1 MSSWSGLRRR
11 GGERV
16 TYIDYL
22 NDFNRWLETNDLPCN
37 SQIMYFK
44 LLHIFNRAG
53 WPESIQVDNLR
64 MALLIGAESK
74 GTVIRARDK
83 LVAAGFIEFQPGR
96 KGSPNCYRLK
106 KQSQNV
112 TTNATVSETVSATTN
127 EPHIKT
133 IRQKTNTPLPPQGK
147 TGFGNDLQDA
157 FESWLSYKA
166 EKRQPYKPTG
176 LKCLITEIRNNA
188 QKYGEAAVANLI
200 RECMASNWTGIIFNK
215 LKSGGTTQTTS
226 EPPPRQYDAATDT
239 WR

>member
-1 MSSWSGLRRR
+1 M
-11 GGERV
+11 

-22 NDFNRWLETNDLPCN
+22 NDFNRWLETNNLPCS
-37 SQIMYFK
+37 SQLMFFK

-53 WPESIQVDNLR
+53 WPESVQVDNLR

-112 TTNATVSETVSATTN
+112 TTNATISETVSVTTN

-133 IRQKTNTPLPPQGK
+133 IRQKTNTPLPPQGE
-147 TGFGNDLQDA
+147 TGFGGDLQGA

-166 EKRQPYKPTG
+166 EKRQGYKPTG
-176 LKCLITEIRNNA
+176 LKSLVTEIRNNV
-188 QKYGEAAVANLI
+188 QKYGEAAVASLI
-200 RECMASNWTGIIFNK
+200 RECMASNWQGIIFSR
-215 LKSGGTTQTTS
+215 LKSDGTTLTTS
-226 EPPPRQYDAATDT
+226 EQPPRQYDAATDT